1 LKRRRGNCF
10 RGEKEALRR
19 GERLVTSEKKG
30 PLGRGAA
37 SIGLERRK
45 ERRKVNLF
53 EGEREG
59 GKRGKG

>member
-1 LKRRRGNCF
+1 LLQGIKRSF
-10 RGEKEALRR
+10 KK